1 MVPICGPRI
10 GLLAAGSSAAFIRAV
25 ALWYSWLVQSAVSA
39 RSEDFMARRGIFLV
53 ALFGLAGASYAYRAE
68 LTPHLPKPMAD
79 ALNSAGDAIDG
90 KRGLPIAPQV
100 GGPQASGPRAG
111 AGNAGSETAAKG
123 PPAKGGGAAPVTVA
137 TAVLADMPIVF
148 SAPGTVEPLAT
159 VAIKPRVDGQV
170 IEVGFKEGDL
180 VLAGSVLYKLDD
192 RLVRSQIKQA
202 EATIAKDQASLKDAM
217 SIADRRETLL
227 RNKYA
232 SEASTETARQNVE
245 VLKASIAVGQAQL
258 EAQRTQL
265 DYLIIRAPIT
275 GRTGSMTAR
284 LGSFVRSAEPLALVT
299 INQTKPIAVA
309 FALPQVTLEA
319 VKTALKQQA
328 HAKVRV
334 PGTAGSKGPS
344 VDGML
349 TFVDNQIDK
358 STGTVT
364 AKVTVENAD
373 EALWPGQAVNV
384 DLTVETRTSIVT
396 VPASAVL
403 PAQQG
408 MIVWMVNADNKVAVR
423 QVVLERV
430 IGQISYIASGL
441 QVGDR
446 VVTDGQLRLSPGMTV
461 AVRGGGAPG
470 AKSAPAAGAAAPQRP
485 VSSGA
490 GGG

>member
-1 MVPICGPRI
+1 
-10 GLLAAGSSAAFIRAV
+10 
-25 ALWYSWLVQSAVSA
+25 
-39 RSEDFMARRGIFLV
+39 MARRGLFLL
-53 ALFGLAGASYAYRAE
+53 ALLGIAGASYAYRAE
-68 LTPHLPKPMAD
+68 LSPHLPKPLANL
-79 ALNSAGDAIDG
+79 LNSGGNAVDE
-90 KRGLPIAPQV
+90 KRSLRT
-100 GGPQASGPRAG
+100 GPQGVEKAG
-111 AGNAGSETAAKG
+111 LEKAAKG

-137 TAVLADMPIVF
+137 AAVLADMPIVF
-148 SAPGTVEPLAT
+148 SAPGTVEPIAT

-180 VLAGSVLYKLDD
+180 VLAGSMLYKLDD
-192 RLVRSQIKQA
+192 RLVRAQIKQA
-202 EATIAKDQASLKDAM
+202 DATIARDQASLKDAM
-217 SIADRRETLL
+217 SIAERRETLL

-245 VLKASIAVGQAQL
+245 VLKASIAAGQAQL

-265 DYLIIRAPIT
+265 DYLVIRAPIT
-275 GRTGSMTAR
+275 GRSGSMTAR
-284 LGSFVRSAEPLALVT
+284 LGSFVRSAEPIALVT

-319 VKTALKQQA
+319 VKTALKHQA

-334 PGTAGSKGPS
+334 PGTAGSHGRA
-344 VDGML
+344 VGGLL

-384 DLTVETRTSIVT
+384 DLTVETRTNIVS

-408 MIVWMVNADNKVAVR
+408 MIAWVVSADNKVAVR
-423 QVVLERV
+423 AVVLERV
-430 IGQISYIASGL
+430 IGQTSFVSSGL
-441 QVGDR
+441 QAGDR
-446 VVTDGQLRLSPGMTV
+446 VVTDGQLRLAPGMTV
-461 AVRGGGAPG
+461 TVRGGGGGAAPG
-470 AKSAPAAGAAAPQRP
+470 ATSSPAAGAAAPQRP